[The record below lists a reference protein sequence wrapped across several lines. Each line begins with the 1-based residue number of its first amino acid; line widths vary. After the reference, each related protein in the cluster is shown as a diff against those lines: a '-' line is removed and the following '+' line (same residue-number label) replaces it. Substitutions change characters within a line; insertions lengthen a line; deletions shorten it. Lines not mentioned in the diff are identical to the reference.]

1 MWDLVPWPGIEPSPL
16 HWEHSV
22 NHWTTREVP
31 CCCSVAKSY
40 LTLCDPMN
48 RSMPGLP
55 VLHHLPQFAQTH
67 VHWVDDVS
75 SHLVLCR
82 PLLLPPSI
90 FPSIRVFSNE
100 SALYIRWSKCWSF
113 SICPANEYSGL
124 ISFRIYWF
132 HLFAVQGTLKSPL
145 HHHSSK
151 ASILRCSAFFMVQ
164 PSHPYVTTGKA
175 IDLTI
180 QTSVHKV
187 MSLLI
192 ITLFMLVIA
201 LSQYI
206 LLTAFHLQVSSSV
219 RWRPGPFCH
228 CLPIIKI
235 CWVH

>member
-1 MWDLVPWPGIEPSPL
+1 MSLNFVTYKMGI
-16 HWEHSV
+16 
-22 NHWTTREVP
+22 
-31 CCCSVAKSY
+31 
-40 LTLCDPMN
+40 
-48 RSMPGLP
+48 
-55 VLHHLPQFAQTH
+55 
-67 VHWVDDVS
+67 
-75 SHLVLCR
+75 
-82 PLLLPPSI
+82 
-90 FPSIRVFSNE
+90 IRH
-100 SALYIRWSKCWSF
+100 SF
-113 SICPANEYSGL
+113 SQCL
-124 ISFRIYWF
+124 ISIQWDILQVKK

-235 CWVH
+235 C